1 MAGQKKI
8 LRLLKLLQ
16 GEKDPEKRQ
25 EIIELSRKTLLKWFL
40 IGAKNLLKGTI
51 PIDKQTQRFI
61 DKHREDLSVIADKH
75 VNDDNRLKAI
85 LKRGGAGFLGGVII
99 RHLLKWNLSKERIAK
114 PRKSKAK
121 SKSKKKITQKL
132 NIKDF
137 VKTAPL
143 RKDLPDWIQKQV
155 DLHRQGQTGQAP
167 PQPPNM
173 DKITRTPGGKMQLM
187 VRLPYQ
193 NPTPG
198 SPASLVTPNVSYQD
212 EDLDA
217 TLPYMDDKAVQ
228 IMDRAMTGPIGAART
243 SDNILTST
251 PTRSSPAPSLF
262 DHILPFSP
270 LTGPVSPEVA
280 AASTPKRRPSLKLKK
295 KAKDPFAGLKKP
307 WEKVYDPHPVNQGLK
322 GLKYFCPHDG
332 VGFRLKENYDRHM
345 ATAHLPSISTFFN
358 R

>member
-143 RKDLPDWIQKQV
+143 RKDLPDWIQEQV
-155 DLHRQGQTGQAP
+155 DLHRQDQTGQNQDLIDQIDEYQEVAP
-167 PQPPNM
+167 PEPKKKKRGKREKLIVKFPFKKRM
-173 DKITRTPGGKMQLM
+173 PKIPLDKITRTPGGKMQLM
-187 VRLPYQ
+187 VYR
-193 NPTPG
+193 
-198 SPASLVTPNVSYQD
+198 
-212 EDLDA
+212 
-217 TLPYMDDKAVQ
+217 
-228 IMDRAMTGPIGAART
+228 
-243 SDNILTST
+243 
-251 PTRSSPAPSLF
+251 
-262 DHILPFSP
+262 
-270 LTGPVSPEVA
+270 
-280 AASTPKRRPSLKLKK
+280 
-295 KAKDPFAGLKKP
+295 
-307 WEKVYDPHPVNQGLK
+307 
-322 GLKYFCPHDG
+322 
-332 VGFRLKENYDRHM
+332 
-345 ATAHLPSISTFFN
+345 
-358 R
+358 